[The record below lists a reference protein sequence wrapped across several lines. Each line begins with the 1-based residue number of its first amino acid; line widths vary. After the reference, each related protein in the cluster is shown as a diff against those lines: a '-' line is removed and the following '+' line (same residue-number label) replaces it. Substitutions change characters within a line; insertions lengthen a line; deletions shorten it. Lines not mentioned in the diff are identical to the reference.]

1 MVLCLLSGGLFVT
14 LLIFIVIDSAHSGVI
29 STTSFT
35 LCCFILFDF
44 VKIYNYINARIFR
57 QLFSAI
63 KQEKRPSQAVFS
75 ELR

>member
-1 MVLCLLSGGLFVT
+1 
-14 LLIFIVIDSAHSGVI
+14 
-29 STTSFT
+29 

-63 KQEKRPSQAVFS
+63 KQAKRPLQAVS
-75 ELR
+75 LRVALNPPKGEAGTISQIR